1 MEFLDSYCAVIGL
14 VAVGMGIYELITKKL
29 VGRKVEK
36 ASKEDILRFLPH
48 DAATY
53 IIIGILLTLQGLNS
67 YFPVM
72 SNGYVVLVTTVLT
85 IVIIYFNWRLSR
97 KYLGVQTQQRHER
110 LK

>member
-36 ASKEDILRFLPH
+36 VPKEDILRFLPY

-53 IIIGILLTLQGLNS
+53 IIIGLLLALQGLNQ
-67 YFPVM
+67 YFPLM
-72 SNGYVVLVTTVLT
+72 GNGYVVLVTSVLT
-85 IVIIYFNWRLSR
+85 VVIIYFNWRLSR
-97 KYLGVQTQQRHER
+97 KFLGVQPGQQHER